1 MQQKDSFVIQLEY
14 EVTRGGPRDCKEG
27 CKCLG
32 KDNISLRILLDR
44 SQARFMSWIVSYKW
58 TINQTFNMLWGTK
71 LNIATNDGENKAY
84 QIPSRIL
91 QDIWKEQASFGDCVA
106 VAKKVY
112 LSQRQLKWSV
122 LIRFYCWV
130 IKFIVWLS
138 QLWRC

>member
-1 MQQKDSFVIQLEY
+1 MRKTTCENGNRSVRDVCLSHEKMQQKDSFVIQLEY

-91 QDIWKEQASFGDCVA
+91 QDI
-106 VAKKVY
+106 
-112 LSQRQLKWSV
+112 
-122 LIRFYCWV
+122 
-130 IKFIVWLS
+130 
-138 QLWRC
+138 

>member
-1 MQQKDSFVIQLEY
+1 
-14 EVTRGGPRDCKEG
+14 
-27 CKCLG
+27 
-32 KDNISLRILLDR
+32 
-44 SQARFMSWIVSYKW
+44 
-58 TINQTFNMLWGTK
+58 MLWGTK

-84 QIPSRIL
+84 EILSRIL
-91 QDIWKEQASFGDCVA
+91 QDIWKEQALVEDCVA
-106 VAKKVY
+106 VSKKVY